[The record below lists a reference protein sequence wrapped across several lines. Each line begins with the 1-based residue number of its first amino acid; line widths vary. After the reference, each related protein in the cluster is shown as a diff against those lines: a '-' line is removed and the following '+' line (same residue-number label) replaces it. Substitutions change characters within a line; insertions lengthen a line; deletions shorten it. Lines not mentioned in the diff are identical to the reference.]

1 MYYCSLNLLK
11 ILNCFSMKKLIALVV
26 FLNFSLLAYNQIIK
40 GTIFDN
46 KTKEKIY
53 SASIYFSGTSV
64 GTLSDQNG
72 NFQLDVS
79 RYSSMPLTISAIGY
93 YSVTLKT
100 IASGKPNIVYMN
112 PKLFE
117 LNEVVV
123 NAKSHNRER
132 KENLTTFRNEFLG
145 ITGNAINCEITNED
159 DIRFKY
165 SIDKDTLKAF
175 ALKPI
180 LILNK
185 ALGYQITYYLD
196 KFEYYKPGNS
206 FFFMGNIIF
215 SEDSTKKM
223 FYERKRKNA
232 FFGSRMHFFRAL
244 WMDDLNSEGFTVK
257 NSANETLNYKK
268 IVFQQDSHTKYLKYH
283 GSLGIAYYTKQ
294 PTSFIYFLKESVFF
308 DANGYFEPYG
318 ISWEGEMSR
327 DRIGDMLPYDYSVN

>member
-1 MYYCSLNLLK
+1 
-11 ILNCFSMKKLIALVV
+11 MKKIILF
-26 FLNFSLLAYNQIIK
+26 FLFINLSLMAYNQVIK

-46 KTKEKIY
+46 KTKEKIF

-64 GTLSDQNG
+64 GTLSDQSG

-79 RYSSMPLTISAIGY
+79 KYSSMPLTISAIGY
-93 YSVTLKT
+93 YSVTIK
-100 IASGKPNIVYMN
+100 AFQAGKPNMVYLD

-123 NAKSHNRER
+123 KSKSHSRER
-132 KENLTTFRNEFLG
+132 RENLTTFRNEFLG
-145 ITGNAINCEITNED
+145 TTGNAINCEITNED

-165 SIDKDTLKAF
+165 SADKDTLKAF

-180 LILNK
+180 LITNK
-185 ALGYQITYYLD
+185 ALGYKITYYLD
-196 KFEYYKPGNS
+196 QFEYYKPGNS
-206 FFFMGNIIF
+206 FFFNGNIIF
-215 SEDSTKKM
+215 SEDSTKIIL
-223 FYERKRKNA
+223 YARKRKNA
-232 FFGSRMHFFRAL
+232 FLGSRMHFFRAL
-244 WMDDLNSEGFTVK
+244 WMDDLNRAGFTVK

-283 GSLGIAYYTKQ
+283 GSLGISYYSKQ
-294 PTSFIYFLKESVFF
+294 PTSFVNFLKESVFF

-327 DRIGDMLPYDYSVN
+327 DRIADMLPYDYTIQ

>member
-1 MYYCSLNLLK
+1 
-11 ILNCFSMKKLIALVV
+11 MKKLFAIVL
-26 FLNFSLLAYNQIIK
+26 FISISLIAYNQVIK
-40 GTIFDN
+40 GIIFDN
-46 KTKEKIY
+46 KTNDKIY

-79 RYSSMPLTISAIGY
+79 KYPSMPLTISAIGY
-93 YSVTLKT
+93 YSVTLKVF
-100 IASGKPNIVYMN
+100 SNGKPNLVYMN

-123 NAKSHNRER
+123 NAKSHSRER
-132 KENLTTFRNEFLG
+132 RENLTTFRNEFLG

-165 SIDKDTLKAF
+165 SYDKDTLKAF

-180 LILNK
+180 LIVNK

-223 FYERKRKNA
+223 FYDRKRKNA
-232 FFGSRMHFFRAL
+232 YLGSRMHFFRAL
-244 WMDDLNSEGFTVK
+244 WIDDLNSAGFTIK
-257 NSANETLNYKK
+257 NPANETLSYKK
-268 IVFQQDSHTKYLKYH
+268 IVFQQDNHTKYLKYH
-283 GSLGIAYYTKQ
+283 GSLGISYYTKQ
-294 PTSFIYFLKESVFF
+294 PTSFIIFLKESVFF

-327 DRIGDMLPYDYSVN
+327 DRVGDMLPYDYSAGQ